1 MASVSAED
9 LDKLKSIFHT
19 WLFDILGLRE
29 ENNPAGNSETIRQ
42 LVELTLKIRMDAK
55 AKKDWTTSDYIR
67 SELARIGISVKDKK
81 EGCEW
86 EMD

>member
-1 MASVSAED
+1 MP
-9 LDKLKSIFHT
+9 
-19 WLFDILGLRE
+19 
-29 ENNPAGNSETIRQ
+29 N
-42 LVELTLKIRMDAK
+42 
-55 AKKDWTTSDYIR
+55 KKDWTTSDYIR